1 MRENTLKT
9 CGLRGVNQLAE
20 GRNAQLSLVS

>member
-1 MRENTLKT
+1 MRENKT
-9 CGLRGVNQLAE
+9 RGLQGVNQLAE